1 MKDTTAKRRTAVAHQ
16 VVAAQ
21 RSLGAFAYERRLY
34 SSQTVMD
41 VMRECERAFSIDKDY
56 DRAEHLVKIIAFLI
70 QREAPKFAADPKKWI
85 ELWKGRRELQGL
97 PTEGV
102 PTDEIAHGEAP

>member
-1 MKDTTAKRRTAVAHQ
+1 MKDATAKRRTAVAHQ

-21 RSLGAFAYERRLY
+21 RSLGAFAYRHRLY
-34 SSQTVMD
+34 SSKTVMD

-56 DRAEHLVKIIAFLI
+56 DRAEHMVKIIAFLI
-70 QREAPKFAADPKKWI
+70 RREAPKFAADPKRWI

-97 PTEGV
+97 PAEGIEC
-102 PTDEIAHGEAP
+102 D